1 MSSKDDQTNSPTD
14 TTSATDATPMWSL
27 AGWLDES
34 QSPDYTNV
42 KCSECKVP
50 TLHEWIKVMPTPQ
63 FTINDMIEVVS
74 KSRRLIM
81 CTQCGLVKT
90 IT

>member
-1 MSSKDDQTNSPTD
+1 MSSKDDQEKSPTD

-27 AGWLDES
+27 EGSVSGELPE
-34 QSPDYTNV
+34 YTTV
-42 KCSECKVP
+42 KCSTCKVP
-50 TLHEWIKVMPTPQ
+50 TVHEWFKIKPKPLFPT
-63 FTINDMIEVVS
+63 NDMIEVAS
-74 KSRRLIM
+74 KSRRMTM